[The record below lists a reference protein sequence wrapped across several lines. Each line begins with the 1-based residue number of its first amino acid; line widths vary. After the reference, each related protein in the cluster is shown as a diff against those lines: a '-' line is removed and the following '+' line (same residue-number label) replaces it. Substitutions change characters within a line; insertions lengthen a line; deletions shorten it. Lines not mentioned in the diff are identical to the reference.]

1 LRPEDDALVDAFDAY
16 LRVERQLSPA
26 SVSAYAS
33 DLRDFARGAA
43 GLLAASGGTVRD
55 YISRCVSRG
64 DQPRSTA
71 RRLSAIRQFF
81 RFCLL
86 ENLLATD
93 PSAGIESPRPARKLP
108 SVLGVDE
115 VTRLLD
121 LPAGESPLDL
131 RNRAILE
138 LLYDGGLRVSELVGL
153 TADRIDFDGG
163 LVTVLGK
170 GDKERLI
177 PLGETA
183 LERLRAYLELSR
195 PALAR
200 GGRPRTLFLNA
211 RGGRLSR
218 QAVWT
223 LIRAMIR
230 KAGIDR
236 HVSPHTLRHSFA
248 THLLENGADLRA
260 VQMMLGHADIGTTQI
275 YTHVSRERL
284 KKIHGRYHPR
294 A

>member
-1 LRPEDDALVDAFDAY
+1 MA
-16 LRVERQLSPA
+16 
-26 SVSAYAS
+26 AYAS
-33 DLRDFARGAA
+33 DLRDFCRNAA
-43 GLLAASGGTVRD
+43 GDGLLRASGETVRD
-55 YISRCVSRG
+55 FISRCVSRG
-64 DQPRSTA
+64 DQSRSTA

-86 ENLLATD
+86 ENLLAAD
-93 PSAGIESPRPARKLP
+93 PSAGIESPRLARKLP
-108 SVLGVDE
+108 VVLNVDE

-121 LPAGESPLDL
+121 LPTPETPLGI

-153 TADRIDFDGG
+153 VPDRIDFDGG
-163 LVTVLGK
+163 LVQVTGK
-170 GDKERLI
+170 GDKERMV

-183 LERLRAYLELSR
+183 LERLRTYLGQARPVLVRGERSR
-195 PALAR
+195 AF
-200 GGRPRTLFLNA
+200 FLNA

-218 QAVWT
+218 QAVWN
-223 LIRAMIR
+223 LMRRMIR
-230 KAGIDR
+230 EAGIDR

-248 THLLENGADLRA
+248 THLLENGADLRS

-284 KKIHGRYHPR
+284 RKIHDRFHPR